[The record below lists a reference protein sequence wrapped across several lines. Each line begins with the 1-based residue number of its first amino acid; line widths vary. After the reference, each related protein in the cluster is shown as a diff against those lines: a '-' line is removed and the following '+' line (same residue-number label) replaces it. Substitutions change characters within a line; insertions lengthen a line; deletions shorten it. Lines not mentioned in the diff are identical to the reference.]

1 MHGARSDWLLLPAS
15 SQVYALGFV
24 SVFDQILDGFD
35 AAQREKVFA
44 AYVEALG
51 ESPATYRVRRG
62 AGSGWLAVRRW
73 CACAAPVLAV
83 DAAPAAPVV
92 FAALTSGRLLC
103 APALVRAVLLQADA
117 EAMEVEARG
126 LNGPDGLLPDASGT
140 GLQQAL
146 AEVKAATDAD
156 KFAYNRFFAV
166 GLFRCARGGLTW
178 ARHGLQQ
185 APTHACQLQ
194 VQVWCGTTAA
204 CVLWWP
210 WQWPCVGPAV
220 PLPLPGLTS
229 WSCLLLPPPP
239 PGRAPSRLLELTG
252 AKEPAALEKLVNAVG
267 VKPASVNKDLLMYKG
282 VLSKLSA
289 AKVRLQQ
296 RVQDMMPQP
305 CRRRHRCLHGVPR
318 PLTRPHPDTAPLC
331 ATYTR
336 APAGDDARL
345 PGAREAKAG

>member
-1 MHGARSDWLLLPAS
+1 MRASCKCRSGAAQQQRVCCGGRGSGRVWGLQFPCLCLASPLGPAAAGGARP
-15 SQVYALGFV
+15 
-24 SVFDQILDGFD
+24 
-35 AAQREKVFA
+35 
-44 AYVEALG
+44 
-51 ESPATYRVRRG
+51 P
-62 AGSGWLAVRRW
+62 
-73 CACAAPVLAV
+73 P
-83 DAAPAAPVV
+83 
-92 FAALTSGRLLC
+92 
-103 APALVRAVLLQADA
+103 
-117 EAMEVEARG
+117 
-126 LNGPDGLLPDASGT
+126 
-140 GLQQAL
+140 
-146 AEVKAATDAD
+146 
-156 KFAYNRFFAV
+156 
-166 GLFRCARGGLTW
+166 
-178 ARHGLQQ
+178 
-185 APTHACQLQ
+185 
-194 VQVWCGTTAA
+194 
-204 CVLWWP
+204 
-210 WQWPCVGPAV
+210 
-220 PLPLPGLTS
+220 
-229 WSCLLLPPPP
+229 PPPP